1 MKEIYLLYSCNAWHS
16 YDSFRVM
23 GVFTNKKALQ
33 RYLSGMKRNKKLTS
47 EDLKQLQENKQTQ
60 GKARNYLIEEQET
73 NPKYPGK

>member
-16 YDSFRVM
+16 YDSFRLM

-33 RYLSGMKRNKKLTS
+33 RYLSGMGKAKMLTK
-47 EDLKQLQENKQTQ
+47 EDLEQLRRDKQTQ
-60 GKARNYLIEEQET
+60 GKERNYLIEEQEI